1 MDDGLSHGLA
11 HACVAPVCKS
21 KQNKKK
27 KQHRRREQSGDLGH
41 VVTGG
46 VFGLQGQTK
55 NKLEMRSQE
64 EKTKKTVVA
73 QVSNVAPLLDA
84 RAVGEI
90 ELVQRLRC
98 EPKS

>member
-1 MDDGLSHGLA
+1 
-11 HACVAPVCKS
+11 
-21 KQNKKK
+21 
-27 KQHRRREQSGDLGH
+27 
-41 VVTGG
+41 
-46 VFGLQGQTK
+46 
-55 NKLEMRSQE
+55 MRSQE

-73 QVSNVAPLLDA
+73 QVGNVAPLLDA